1 MAPGGD
7 CCGVALC
14 GWHAVSAKRRQSV
27 VMPLPPMTLIGHTGA
42 GELLFS
48 PGPGDTPCLVRVVNP
63 NTLDMG
69 EEIPLA
75 YLPGQWGLAPP
86 FDRDAW
92 NILFASPAE
101 SRDAAIP

>member
-1 MAPGGD
+1 M
-7 CCGVALC
+7 
-14 GWHAVSAKRRQSV
+14 SV
-27 VMPLPPMTLIGHTGA
+27 NRHQAIVMPLPPMTLIGRTCA

-63 NTLDMG
+63 DTHDMG

-75 YLPGQWGLAPP
+75 YLPGQWELTPP

-92 NILFASPAE
+92 GALFSSPAIPVE